1 MIWFVISIILT
12 IVAFIS
18 LGLEEETVAYTD
30 SWGREDTRQTTVF
43 KLRKRQFC
51 AIFFLLIMLIGCVGW
66 IPANHVGIVY
76 SPFGG
81 TKDYTLSEGLYT
93 KIPFDKVYKMST
105 ETQTLQIT
113 DVTTQT
119 KDAQYVTSIL
129 DVKYSVDASNADMV
143 FKQYRTLKN
152 MSDTLIGPTTQR
164 VLELITTRY
173 NVIDI
178 LGEARSDVYNE
189 LIVDLDEEF
198 AKYGVKFDNISI
210 LDMDAGAGIEQ
221 AIEQEAIAKKA
232 VETTEQNLRK
242 AETEA
247 KQQSVKAQ
255 AEQDAAKIEAET
267 KIIQAEAEKQ
277 ANELLNQTLTDE
289 LLQKEWIEK
298 WNGQM
303 PTYYAGADNGA
314 GVIFNA
320 G

>member
-1 MIWFVISIILT
+1 MIWFIISIVLT
-12 IVAFIS
+12 IGAFIG
-18 LGLEEETVAYTD
+18 LGF
-30 SWGREDTRQTTVF
+30 SEDEHTFNIIWR
-43 KLRKRQFC
+43 LRKRQFL
-51 AIFFLLIMLIGCVGW
+51 ALLGLLIMLVGCVGW

-119 KDAQYVTSIL
+119 KDAQYVTSVL
-129 DVKYSVDASNADMV
+129 DIKYSVEPSNAYII
-143 FKQYRTLKN
+143 FKQFRTLKN
-152 MSDTLIGPTTQR
+152 MSSTLIAPTTQR
-164 VLELITTRY
+164 TLELITTKY

-178 LGEARSDVYNE
+178 LGEGRSEVYTE
-189 LIVDLDEEF
+189 LKADLAEEL
-198 AKYGVKFDNISI
+198 AVYGVKFSDISI

-221 AIEQEAIAKKA
+221 EAIAKKS
-232 VETTEQNLRK
+232 VETAEQNLRK

-255 AEQDAAKIEAET
+255 AEQDAARIEAET
-267 KIIQAEAEKQ
+267 KVIEAEAEKK
-277 ANELLNQTLTDE
+277 ANELLNQSLSDDI
-289 LLQKEWIEK
+289 LQKAWIEK
-298 WNGQM
+298 WNGEM
-303 PTYYAGADNGA
+303 PTYYAGSGDGA
-314 GVIFNA
+314 NLMVGV